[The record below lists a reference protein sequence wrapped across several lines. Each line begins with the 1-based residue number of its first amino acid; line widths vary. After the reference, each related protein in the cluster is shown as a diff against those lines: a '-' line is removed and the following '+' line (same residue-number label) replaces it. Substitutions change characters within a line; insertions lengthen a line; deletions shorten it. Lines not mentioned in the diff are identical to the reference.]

1 MKTRL
6 TDSKISGKL
15 LSSDNKTSSK
25 YIVFEHV
32 PILNSITESF
42 FQELNGFLIID
53 KVHGILDKIKLK
65 FDNI

>member
-42 FQELNGFLIID
+42 FQEQELIID